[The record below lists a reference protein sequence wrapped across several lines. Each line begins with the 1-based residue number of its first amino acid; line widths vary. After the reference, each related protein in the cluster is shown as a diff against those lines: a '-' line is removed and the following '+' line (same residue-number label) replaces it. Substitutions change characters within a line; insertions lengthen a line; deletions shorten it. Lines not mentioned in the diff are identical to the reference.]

1 VSPCAPTKAVF
12 GIATAAGDGF
22 GVTVEAVL
30 AEAPPAKSVAVTPS
44 APTPV
49 ATFQDHLL
57 VNDIGDD
64 SLTRKR

>member
-1 VSPCAPTKAVF
+1 M
-12 GIATAAGDGF
+12 ATVAGAGF
-22 GVTVEAVL
+22 GVTVEAVV

-57 VNDIGDD
+57 VNDMGDD
-64 SLTRKR
+64 SLTREMNVRKCPEQLR